1 MFSWSA
7 GDENSHSV
15 IKSKVISV
23 KIDGTETDIVLNDY
37 RWVGRRICCT
47 DLEEVTSLSHF
58 TILIT
63 HTLMW

>member
-1 MFSWSA
+1 MCSWSA

-37 RWVGRRICCT
+37 RWVSRR
-47 DLEEVTSLSHF
+47 V
-58 TILIT
+58 
-63 HTLMW
+63 

>member
-7 GDENSHSV
+7 DDENSHSV

-37 RWVGRRICCT
+37 R
-47 DLEEVTSLSHF
+47 
-58 TILIT
+58 
-63 HTLMW
+63 